1 MSRTPHD
8 RILFPHGRLKLAITT
23 LLLGCCVSSIRSAE
37 AQFSGPALT
46 VPTQAVQV
54 QVPTTDLAVL
64 QPQMRDLVVLQGDVL
79 TVRLFGQLSD
89 FATAV
94 RVGVD
99 GMAQLPLIG
108 AVPLAGLTVERAA
121 NLIAGKLLAAGMYV
135 DPQVTI
141 QVIETPSQFATVS
154 GELHAIVPIAGQR
167 RLLDVMAVAGGLPV
181 TSSHTVNVIRR
192 GLDKPI
198 VVDLG
203 TDPSRAAETNIAIL
217 PGDTILISR
226 VGVVYVV
233 GAFRTQGA
241 IPLVQN
247 SPLTLVQATSLSG
260 GEGYEGRFEDLR
272 IIRTVGLERKVVKVD
287 LKRIL
292 RGKDPDPVLQ
302 ADDIIFLPT
311 NSVKAALKNGG
322 IGTLVAIADL
332 AIIVLTR

>member
-1 MSRTPHD
+1 MSRTQ
-8 RILFPHGRLKLAITT
+8 HGRTSLTHGWLGY
-23 LLLGCCVSSIRSAE
+23 LLLMLGSFVAGTSSAE
-37 AQFSGPALT
+37 AQFTGPALT
-46 VPTQAVQV
+46 VPSQAVQP
-54 QVPTTDLAVL
+54 QVPTTDLAIL
-64 QPQMRDLVVLQGDVL
+64 QPQLHDLVIIQGDVL
-79 TVRLFGQLSD
+79 SVRIFGQATD

-99 GMAQLPLIG
+99 GLVQLPLIG
-108 AVPLAGLTVERAA
+108 AVPIAGLTVERAA

-141 QVIETPSQFATVS
+141 QVVETPSQFATVS
-154 GELHAIVPIAGQR
+154 GEVHAIVPIAGQR

-181 TSSHTVNVIRR
+181 TSSHLVNVIRP
-192 GLDKPI
+192 GLGKPI

-233 GAFRTQGA
+233 GAFKVQGA

-260 GEGYEGRFEDLR
+260 GQGYEGRFEDLR
-272 IIRTVGLERKVVKVD
+272 IIRTMGLERKVVKVD
-287 LKRIL
+287 IKRIL

-302 ADDIIFLPT
+302 ADDIVFLPT

-322 IGTLVAIADL
+322 IGTLIAIADL
-332 AIIVLTR
+332 AIIVLRR